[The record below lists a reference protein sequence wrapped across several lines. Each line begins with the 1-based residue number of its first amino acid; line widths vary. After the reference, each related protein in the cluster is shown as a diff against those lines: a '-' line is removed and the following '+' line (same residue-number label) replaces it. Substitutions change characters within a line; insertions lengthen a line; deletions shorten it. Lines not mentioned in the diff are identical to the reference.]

1 MFVKTEPIELAK
13 VSEADEKKIFD
24 LLEKHYEIKF
34 IHGSLEKFLEK
45 TAASKVYRADAET
58 LGKLVIKN
66 SFWRDAAD
74 SYEKAYQIS
83 EALRERDVA
92 IPKVFLSRSK
102 SYTVSTDLGLVN
114 ILEFVAGDHFTAGEE
129 EFISAGKALGIFHH
143 AGKKYLDKY
152 PDQGAAINKVIP
164 VQMPYEESREIYWQI
179 KRDLLSHKACAFPKV
194 CEALK
199 NNLSDLERAMEFID
213 NSGVNSRERL
223 SGIIHNDFHTNN
235 ALFKKDGSFAA
246 FLDIDQV
253 GVGPFVWDLGNTLA
267 SFASNFLQKGT
278 QEEFGKMVSLFLEA
292 YRKEF
297 ILPDGEYKLCLAGAL
312 RWDMMRLLR
321 SLRRHLYENDRF
333 PELILKIEERLISR
347 IKALPGIFS
356 FLE

>member
-179 KRDLLSHKACAFPKV
+179 KRDLL
-194 CEALK
+194 
-199 NNLSDLERAMEFID
+199 
-213 NSGVNSRERL
+213 
-223 SGIIHNDFHTNN
+223 IHNDFHTNN